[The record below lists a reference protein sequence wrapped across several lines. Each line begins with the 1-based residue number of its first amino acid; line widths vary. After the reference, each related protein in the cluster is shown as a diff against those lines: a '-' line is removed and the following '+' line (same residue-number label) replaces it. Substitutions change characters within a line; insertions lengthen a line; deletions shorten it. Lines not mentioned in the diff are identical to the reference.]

1 MYVEINGK
9 YTKQKMYAHVDN
21 FKNNAKVRSANLL
34 NLVIVLNVVGIVFTL
49 LLTLSITFTL
59 KKINEY
65 KL

>member
-9 YTKQKMYAHVDN
+9 VTKEKMYAHVGN
-21 FKNNAKVRSANLL
+21 FKNNAKIRSANLL
-34 NLVIVLNVVGIVFTL
+34 NVVIILNAFGIVFTI
-49 LLTLSITFTL
+49 LLTLCITFTL